1 MSTSR
6 LASMPNTVPARNMV
20 LLPHRDALGVPI
32 IMRRPMLVLASVLA
46 IVALVA
52 VVAL

>member
-1 MSTSR
+1 
-6 LASMPNTVPARNMV
+6 MPNTVPARNMV

-32 IMRRPMLVLASVLA
+32 IMRRPMRRPMLVLASVLA